1 MARPIYQYKPIKNTN
16 IKPIGISLPFNQ
28 PGAKKSIGAAY
39 DASFEDAG
47 SVFVQTY
54 STEEQAI
61 SNIKNLFMTV
71 KGERYMQPDFGTI
84 LRTLLFEQNVDE
96 LQDRIIEALESDI
109 AKWLPYITLNG
120 IDISQPQHE
129 LIIRVRFKVTGTGA
143 NLVINIIADEN
154 TFTVGEAE
162 ADIDTVDTELTQI
175 NTGAY

>member
-71 KGERYMQPDFGTI
+71 KGERYMQPNFGTI
-84 LRTLLFEQNVDE
+84 LRTLLFEQNVDD
-96 LQDRIIEALESDI
+96 LQDRIVEALEADI
-109 AKWLPYITLNG
+109 GKWLPYITING
-120 IDISQPQHE
+120 IEILQPEHE
-129 LIIRVRFKVTGTGA
+129 LIIRVRFKVTNIGA
-143 NLVINIIADEN
+143 NLVINILANEN
-154 TFTVGEAE
+154 TFTVGEALE
-162 ADIDTVDTELTQI
+162 DIDTVESELTQI
-175 NTGAY
+175 NTGVY